1 MENRSHALAAGFFV
15 LVLGIAAALALWWLG
30 QTDDKVDTF
39 VLATKKNVTG
49 LNVQATVRYRG
60 IRAGKVETIV
70 TDPDDPRIILVRITV
85 DSRFKLTKGT
95 TAQLGYQGVT
105 GLAYVSLEDDGSSAE
120 VLKGDKANPPR
131 IELKPTLLD
140 MVSEK
145 AGDIVGQIGLVAARL
160 SKLLDEKNAQN
171 FARTLENV
179 AEVSEGMKQLPAVI
193 AAMREAVSPA
203 NLQRLQQILAH
214 VEKTAG
220 ETTPLA
226 GEARQLVRSMSAL
239 SQRVDSLATQ
249 TGSEVTEST
258 LPRANALMREMTT
271 NARQLSH
278 ILENLENNP
287 QMLIF
292 GRDSVRPGPGEAGF
306 AAPGK

>member
-15 LVLGIAAALALWWLG
+15 LLLGCAAALALWWLG
-30 QTDDKVDTF
+30 QTDDKVDVY
-39 VLATKKNVTG
+39 VLETRKNVTG

-70 TDPDDPRIILVRITV
+70 TDPNDARIILVRITV

-105 GLAYVSLEDDGSSAE
+105 GLAYVSLEDDGSSPE
-120 VLKGDKANPPR
+120 PLKGSKEAPPR
-131 IELKPTLLD
+131 IELRPTLFD

-145 AGDIVGQIGLVAARL
+145 AGDIVSQIGLVAARL
-160 SKLLDEKNAQN
+160 GKLLDEKNAQN
-171 FARTLENV
+171 LARTLENV
-179 AEVSEGMKQLPAVI
+179 ADASEGMKQLPAVI

-203 NLQRLQQILAH
+203 NLQRVQQILAH

-220 ETTPLA
+220 ETAPLA
-226 GEARQLVRSMSAL
+226 GEARELVRSMSAL
-239 SQRVDSLATQ
+239 SRRVDTLAT
-249 TGSEVTEST
+249 ESGNELTSAT

-278 ILENLENNP
+278 ILESLENNP

-292 GRDSVRPGPGEAGF
+292 GRDGVRPGPGEEGF
-306 AAPGK
+306 VAPVK